1 MSDVNNEQTELTREI
16 ARDAE
21 NGRFVTGNIGGGRP
35 KGSRNKLGEQFIQ
48 DLYSEWQESGVSA
61 LKRVAAD
68 DPTAFVRLVAGVLPR
83 ELDATL
89 TVSSEHLELF
99 AECRDYAAAFKKA
112 SEIIGSELVLVE
124 EPALIEAP
132 DDAA

>member
-1 MSDVNNEQTELTREI
+1 MSDLNNEQTELTREI

-68 DPTAFVRLVAGVLPR
+68 DPTAFVKLVAGVLPR
-83 ELDATL
+83 ELDASL
-89 TVSSEHLELF
+89 NVTVEHIDLMREAKTF
-99 AECRDYAAAFKKA
+99 AEAFRL
-112 SEIIGSELVLVE
+112 SQRLIGSELEYV
-124 EPALIEAP
+124 EAP
-132 DDAA
+132 DAA

>member
-1 MSDVNNEQTELTREI
+1 MTDVNNGRTTEIE
-16 ARDAE
+16 RDPE
-21 NGRFVTGNIGGGRP
+21 NGRFLTGNIGGGRP
-35 KGSRNKLGEQFIQ
+35 KGSRNKLAEAFIC
-48 DLYSEWQESGVSA
+48 DLHEEWARSGPDVLTRLA
-61 LKRVAAD
+61 RD
-68 DPTAFVRLVAGVLPR
+68 DPGAFTRVVAGVLPR

-99 AECRDYAAAFKKA
+99 AECRDFAAAFRKA

-124 EPALIEAP
+124 GPELIEAP

>member
-1 MSDVNNEQTELTREI
+1 MTDVNNGRTTEIE
-16 ARDAE
+16 RDPE
-21 NGRFVTGNIGGGRP
+21 NGRFLTGNIGGGRP
-35 KGSRNKLGEQFIQ
+35 KGSRNKLAEAFIC
-48 DLYSEWQESGVSA
+48 DLHEEWARSGPDV
-61 LKRVAAD
+61 LKRLARD
-68 DPTAFVRLVAGVLPR
+68 DPGAFTRVVAGVLPR

-99 AECRDYAAAFKKA
+99 AECRDFAAAFRKA

-124 EPALIEAP
+124 GPELIEAP